1 MSQSLIIQKQGRVRW
16 KVPYSDSEI
25 QSLASAMLDAAGM
38 AHVRAELSIL
48 DDAAMA
54 ALHRQS
60 LGCRGPTNIL
70 SFPASGLMEEAQEGR
85 CFQIAGRGG
94 EGTAETF
101 LGWLALSAD
110 TLQRESFLYGQDVG
124 DHCVHLLAHG
134 MAHLMGHDHG
144 PAMDALCLRLEAAA
158 HARVSGAAG

>member
-1 MSQSLIIQKQGRVRW
+1 
-16 KVPYSDSEI
+16 
-25 QSLASAMLDAAGM
+25 MLDAAGM

-54 ALHRQS
+54 TLHRRS
-60 LGCRGPTNIL
+60 LGCCGPTNIL
-70 SFPASGLMEEAQEGR
+70 SFPAPGLPSLMEDAREVL
-85 CFQIAGRGG
+85 CFQSAGRGG
-94 EGTAETF
+94 EGTAENF

-124 DHCVHLLAHG
+124 DHCVRLFAHG

-158 HARVSGAAG
+158 HSRVSGAVD